1 MATAE
6 RRIPF
11 RMQNN
16 EAPRFYTANRFP
28 MEAILLLTPTVL
40 GQPPHISGEAVDV
53 DMFTIKVGA
62 LLFTEVLLAFWT

>member
-1 MATAE
+1 MATAG

-28 MEAILLLTPTVL
+28 MEAMALLTPAVL

-62 LLFTEVLLAFWT
+62 LLFAEVLLAFWT